1 MTKESVSASGLLV
14 ETAELRYPRSPDDR
28 GEFARAPVGFMT
40 VPLGGPSVNDRL
52 QRLVEEGVVAVL
64 RGADPD
70 TLVETVTA
78 LRDGGVSVVE
88 LTADSGGVTDMLEAV
103 DATFGD
109 DVLVGAGTVLD
120 GETARATLLAG
131 AEFVVSP
138 SLHRDVVDVANRY
151 GAPVAPGVMTPTEAV
166 TAYEA
171 GADLVKVFP
180 AETVGPDHIAAMQGP
195 LGQVPTMPTGGV
207 DADNVADYVAAG
219 ADVVGA
225 GSGLVPGDAVA
236 NGEYDRITETAAEF
250 VAAFE
255 SARDGPTE

>member
-1 MTKESVSASGLLV
+1 M
-14 ETAELRYPRSPDDR
+14 
-28 GEFARAPVGFMT
+28 
-40 VPLGGPSVNDRL
+40 NDEL
-52 QRLVEEGVVAVL
+52 QRLVDEGVVAVL
-64 RGADPD
+64 RGTDPD
-70 TLVETVTA
+70 ALVETVTA
-78 LRDGGVSVVE
+78 LQDGGVSAVE
-88 LTADSGGVTDMLEAV
+88 LTADSSGVTEMLEEL

-138 SLHRDVVDVANRY
+138 SLHHDVVDVANRY
-151 GAPVAPGVMTPTEAV
+151 GAPVAPGVMTPTEAI

-180 AETVGPDHIAAMQGP
+180 AKTVGPDHLAAMKGP
-195 LGQVPTMPTGGV
+195 LGQVPMMPTGGI

-236 NGEYDRITETAAEF
+236 NGDYDRITETATSF

-255 SARDGPTE
+255 SAREAEE